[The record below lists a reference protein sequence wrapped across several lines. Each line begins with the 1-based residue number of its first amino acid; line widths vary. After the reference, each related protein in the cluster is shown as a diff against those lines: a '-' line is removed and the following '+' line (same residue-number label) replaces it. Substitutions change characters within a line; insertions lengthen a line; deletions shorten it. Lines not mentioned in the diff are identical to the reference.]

1 MKTGNRQKQKAKAI
15 YHYRLPPIYGDA
27 RRRKRGLSLLAV
39 TKVAVIGGGSFGTA
53 MANIAALNG
62 VPVTIWMRS
71 AKLVNAVNSLHE
83 NTTYLPGH
91 RLDNRVSATLSMTE
105 AVADAQLIFLAVP
118 SSSFREVVAEVMS
131 VASESAMLV
140 STTKGIEAGSFLLMS
155 QILGELAPHS
165 PVGVLSGPNL
175 AKEIAASQL
184 SGTVIASPHESLRSA
199 VQTVLKSR
207 TFRVYTNDD
216 MFGVE
221 LGGSLKNIY
230 AIIAGMASAL
240 GMGHNTNSMLVTR
253 GLTEM
258 ARFGRMLGA
267 DPMTFLGL
275 AGVGDLVVTCSSPL
289 SRNFRLGFALGE
301 GKTLETASHEIG
313 QVVEGVNTVR
323 LVSQRAAE
331 LEVYMPLASGLY
343 RVLFEGASLDSV
355 ISSLMLGEQALD
367 VEFAAQTN
375 KIIE

>member
-1 MKTGNRQKQKAKAI
+1 M
-15 YHYRLPPIYGDA
+15 P
-27 RRRKRGLSLLAV
+27 AV
-39 TKVAVIGGGSFGTA
+39 TKVAVIGGGSFGTV

-62 VPVTIWMRS
+62 VPVTVWMRS
-71 AKLVNAVNSLHE
+71 TELANAINREHE

-91 RLDNRVSATLSMTE
+91 ALDEGVTATLSMVE

-118 SSSFREVVAEVMS
+118 SSSFRTVVTEVLS
-131 VASESAMLV
+131 VASKSAMLV

-155 QILGELAPHS
+155 QVLTELAPHF
-165 PVGVLSGPNL
+165 PIGVLSGPNL

-184 SGTVIASPHESLRSA
+184 TGTVIASPHEPLRSA
-199 VQTVLKSR
+199 VQSILEAA
-207 TFRVYTNDD
+207 TFRIYTNDD

-258 ARFGRMLGA
+258 ARFGRVLGA

-301 GKTLETASHEIG
+301 GKSLEAASQEIG

-331 LEVYMPLASGLY
+331 LEIYMPLASGLY

-355 ISSLMLGEQALD
+355 VSSLMLGEQALD
-367 VEFAAQTN
+367 VEFAAHTD
-375 KIIE
+375 KII